1 MLESYLFFIHS
12 LPQSMQD
19 LSSPT
24 GDQTH
29 APAVEAQGLDHWTT
43 REVRVVASFES
54 SELRFS

>member
-1 MLESYLFFIHS
+1 
-12 LPQSMQD
+12 MQD